1 MPSKL
6 FPTVV
11 LCDLIIRDV
20 SNKHSLI
27 GIYSGDILISEMP
40 ARLRLAL
47 YTEFLPP
54 EDGEFSIE
62 IDIKLDGKRFAKGEV
77 QIKDASAGVAAG
89 VALSGFELRTDVP
102 VQLDVT
108 ATVNGSRPQS
118 ILKKKIMKNSAT
130 DPSASSPPS
139 AQSPPSV
146 PA

>member
-6 FPTVV
+6 FPNIV

-27 GIYSGDILISEMP
+27 GVYSGDILTSEMP

-54 EDGEFSIE
+54 EDGEFSIQ
-62 IDIKLDGKRFAKGEV
+62 IDIKLEGKRFARGEV
-77 QIKDASAGVAAG
+77 EVKDAVAGVAAG
-89 VALSGFELRTDVP
+89 IALSGFELRTDVP

-108 ATVNGSRPQS
+108 ATVNGSKPQF
-118 ILKKKIMKNSAT
+118 ILKKKIMKNPAT
-130 DPSASSPPS
+130 SPSAPSPPTT
-139 AQSPPSV
+139 QPPPSV
-146 PA
+146 RV